1 MYTQLHWWFQFP
13 LNRRSLQDK
22 SKTSSRY
29 FFFVMCLLISISP
42 QAMLDIALLADN
54 AKNMRYCLQV
64 QNYPQLL
71 TRLQATQI
79 VKIFFVEGMFII
91 RFFCVSA
98 RNDSREFQHSRLAS
112 VGQLS
117 SSGQFSLLS
126 FYQITVLHSSHST
139 RFCIFGGKEYF
150 QFGQYLSFILSYI
163 FFSSVF

>member
-1 MYTQLHWWFQFP
+1 
-13 LNRRSLQDK
+13 
-22 SKTSSRY
+22 
-29 FFFVMCLLISISP
+29 MCLSISISP

-64 QNYPQLL
+64 QNYPYLL
-71 TRLQATQI
+71 TSSQATQI
-79 VKIFFVEGMFII
+79 VKIFFVAGMFII

-150 QFGQYLSFILSYI
+150 QFGQYFGFIVSHIFLQLSILIVSGYSLSI
-163 FFSSVF
+163 NLVHKDGKQKGEFKVDIQL